1 MDGKENISTGADCVN
16 VCAKYARRC
25 WFISFGEESELLFFA
40 FAGYGVIANA
50 AGNVENPKR
59 TITLAIYTTLAVV
72 MLFIYN
78 IFW

>member
-25 WFISFGEESELLFFA
+25 RFISFGEESELLFFA